1 MTTSKR
7 IYQFRVI
14 LEDTQPMV
22 WRRIIVPA
30 SYTFWALHV
39 AIQDAM
45 GWLDY
50 HLHVFN
56 MPNPKTGTIDRI
68 GIPLESEFE
77 DATPVL
83 PGWEITLAEYFGE
96 RGDRTRYEY
105 DFGDGWI
112 HDVVLEKISKPTRSA
127 HYPTCIDGARACP
140 PEDCGGPFGFED
152 LLAALVD
159 PNDERYA
166 ELRDWVGADYDPAH
180 FNCSA
185 VEFDDPDVR
194 WRNAFARQTDARDT
208 H

>member
-56 MPNPKTGTIDRI
+56 MPNPKTGAIDRI
-68 GIPLESEFE
+68 GIPLESEFD

-105 DFGDGWI
+105 DFGDGWT
-112 HDVVLEKISKPTRSA
+112 HDVVLEKIAERTRGV

-140 PEDCGGPFGFED
+140 PEDCGGPFRFED
-152 LLAALVD
+152 LLAALAD
-159 PNDERYA
+159 PNNERNS
-166 ELRDWVGADYDPAH
+166 ELRDWVGADYDPAR
-180 FNCSA
+180 FDCAS
-185 VEFDDPDVR
+185 VKFDDPDVR
-194 WRNAFARQTDARDT
+194 WRNAFTRQPDARDT
-208 H
+208 L